1 MISLILLTKS
11 PLECTFIG
19 TVARDNWWLPALILS
34 KKTLGFLLFF
44 DMNLEKYSDLAFLLV
59 HLGRA
64 LDLEV
69 RAWVLQVFFH
79 SPSAL
84 QHILLKFKVD
94 S

>member
-1 MISLILLTKS
+1 MVTSTDFVK
-11 PLECTFIG
+11 
-19 TVARDNWWLPALILS
+19 

-44 DMNLEKYSDLAFLLV
+44 DMNLEKYSDLVFLLV

-94 S
+94 SYLLCDRT